1 MVEVVT
7 LRSLTVQWKLSP
19 FSWLWNPQRIP
30 TNISTWTESCQ
41 NSYLLWRV
49 VTCFVFSCDEMW
61 ILVLS
66 DELRLHMV
74 LNYILIYVR
83 NWLRILGK
91 WNVVIFNI
99 ASICLPNKEIIGI
112 FFRII
117 HHPFLSIHI
126 IRVRLSRKRGGNKKK
141 GAKVDKFF
149 CPLYIIKM
157 MFYT

>member
-19 FSWLWNPQRIP
+19 FLWLWNPQRIP
-30 TNISTWTESCQ
+30 TNISTWRESCQ
-41 NSYLLWRV
+41 NSYLPWRV

-66 DELRLHMV
+66 NELRLHMV
-74 LNYILIYVR
+74 HNYILIHVR

-99 ASICLPNKEIIGI
+99 ASIRLPDKGLTIWPTDLVTQCTICI
-112 FFRII
+112 FFLRVFLTFPI
-117 HHPFLSIHI
+117 HSCTCSCIP
-126 IRVRLSRKRGGNKKK
+126 GDK
-141 GAKVDKFF
+141 GERWILVFF
-149 CPLYIIKM
+149 
-157 MFYT
+157 T